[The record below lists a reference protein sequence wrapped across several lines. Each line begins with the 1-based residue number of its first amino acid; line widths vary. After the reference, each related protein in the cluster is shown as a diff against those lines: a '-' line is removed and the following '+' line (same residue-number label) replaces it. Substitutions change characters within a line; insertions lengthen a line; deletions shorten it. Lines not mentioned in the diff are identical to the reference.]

1 MHIIALV
8 IRSANSSS
16 NSNITATAAKATALS
31 FSIDINN
38 NRISPKRAVND
49 DTVPQIKTMG
59 EQTGQTQSIAV
70 SYPISSGKKLRF
82 QQLKF
87 E

>member
-8 IRSANSSS
+8 IRSASSS

-31 FSIDINN
+31 FSININN

-59 EQTGQTQSIAV
+59 NQPVKPKALQF
-70 SYPISSGKKLRF
+70 PILSHLEKSCVF
-82 QQLKF
+82 NN
-87 E
+87 

>member
-8 IRSANSSS
+8 IRSASSSS

-31 FSIDINN
+31 FSININN

-59 EQTGQTQSIAV
+59 NQLVKPKALQF
-70 SYPISSGKKLRF
+70 PILSHLEKSCIF
-82 QQLKF
+82 NN
-87 E
+87 